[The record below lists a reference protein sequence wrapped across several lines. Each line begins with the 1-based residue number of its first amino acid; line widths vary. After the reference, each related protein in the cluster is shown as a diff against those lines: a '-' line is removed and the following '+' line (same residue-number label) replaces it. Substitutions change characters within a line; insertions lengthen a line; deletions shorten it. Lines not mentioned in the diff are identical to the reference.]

1 VVLYLLKEDGG
12 RITLEDGSGSLILE
26 ASGIPGPTVNWQAG
40 GAGYPVKQRK
50 RRNETEELFRKI
62 EHSLEV
68 FLGLVEETVEVTAAA
83 ESPPAETWS
92 EEALRR
98 AVGELQARY
107 AEQGDFARRI
117 ERLNAMLRAYEEAK
131 ERERIEEEE
140 AWILMA

>member
-1 VVLYLLKEDGG
+1 
-12 RITLEDGSGSLILE
+12 
-26 ASGIPGPTVNWQAG
+26 
-40 GAGYPVKQRK
+40 
-50 RRNETEELFRKI
+50 
-62 EHSLEV
+62 
-68 FLGLVEETVEVTAAA
+68 LVEETVEVTAAA